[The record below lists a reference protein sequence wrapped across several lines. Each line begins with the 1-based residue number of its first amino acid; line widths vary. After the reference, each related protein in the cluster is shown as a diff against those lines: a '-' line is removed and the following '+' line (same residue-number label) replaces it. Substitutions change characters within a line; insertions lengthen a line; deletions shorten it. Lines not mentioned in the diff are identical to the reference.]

1 MTKQDEIRAIKARI
15 AKSESDTHTWRV
27 SGYGESCIQAYDDAD
42 AEELQLETKLAE
54 SKREIEKSR
63 RPVFKSL
70 NAVSRATVTATDGII
85 GSVTSAL
92 FDDKSWAIRYLV
104 VDAGTWLSNRKVLIS
119 PYSVKSLLTSDKNID
134 VTLTRQQVRSSPDMD
149 AHRPV
154 TRQHEREYLRHYAYP
169 EYWEGGGMWGIA
181 AYPVMR
187 THVPSPTETE
197 VENAIRELDF
207 RADDVHLLNS
217 DEVTGCDIQATDESI
232 GHVKD
237 FIFDEASWVIRYLV
251 VDTRNWWPGGKI
263 VLVATPWIESI
274 DWDASI
280 VRVKLARKQ
289 VMNSPEYVDATMIDR
304 DYEQRLHDAH
314 ERDGYW
320 LSQSR
325 DTSLERRLT
334 DGAN

>member
-1 MTKQDEIRAIKARI
+1 M
-15 AKSESDTHTWRV
+15 SENGAHV
-27 SGYGESCIQAYDDAD
+27 
-42 AEELQLETKLAE
+42 
-54 SKREIEKSR
+54 SR
-63 RPVFKSL
+63 R
-70 NAVSRATVTATDGII
+70 TVLALAAA
-85 GSVTSAL
+85 SA
-92 FDDKSWAIRYLV
+92 
-104 VDAGTWLSNRKVLIS
+104 AGT
-119 PYSVKSLLTSDKNID
+119 LL
-134 VTLTRQQVRSSPDMD
+134 P
-149 AHRPV
+149 
-154 TRQHEREYLRHYAYP
+154 
-169 EYWEGGGMWGIA
+169 
-181 AYPVMR
+181 
-187 THVPSPTETE
+187 
-197 VENAIRELDF
+197 
-207 RADDVHLLNS
+207 
-217 DEVTGCDIQATDESI
+217 GCVGQDIQATDESI